1 MTTTTDLQQLLA
13 DKSWR
18 AEFEV
23 SDTGLR
29 IFLQDLDTGDSGLLA
44 VEPVQLALPDER
56 ALEYSYQDTTLE
68 LGPPPEECLILDLKT
83 KVGPDY
89 ERGEVPFLFD

>member
-1 MTTTTDLQQLLA
+1 MTTTDLQQLLA

-29 IFLQDLDTGDSGLLA
+29 IFLQDPDSGDCGVLA

-56 ALEYSYQDTTLE
+56 ALDYSWQDVRAE
-68 LGPPPEECLILDLKT
+68 LGPPEYLYDIATRVE
-83 KVGPDY
+83 PDFPK
-89 ERGEVPFLFD
+89 GSVPFLFD